1 MCQLVPSHLSASV
14 NGAESVRCSPTAV
27 QAWPLHATPLKKFSA
42 PESFG
47 VGWMRHAVPS
57 HRSASVPASEP
68 PTAVHAEDDV
78 QDTAE
83 RPAPA
88 AGLGVGWMRQ
98 RVPFHRSASVPIGLP
113 EASVRAPTAMQTEGD
128 VHATPLRKPPGDE
141 GAGTGWI
148 RHFVPF
154 HRSAKTPTGVPE
166 LLKEFPVAVQ
176 ADDDVQDKPNRALPC
191 APGGLGVGW
200 RRHREPSHRSAS
212 VPVKSPELSVR
223 APTAAQATADVQDTL
238 ARPPPARRL
247 GVGWMRHFAPSHR
260 SARGRFAASP
270 VAVQADGDV
279 QDTLPSWLGAAPAGL
294 GVGWMRHRPPFHRSA
309 RVWGMPERSLENPAA
324 VQADGDGQATV
335 FRGANWAPA
344 GVGVGWMRH
353 RVPFHRSARVP
364 AFETPTVVHDE
375 TDVHATLVKLP
386 PPCLGLGVAWM
397 LNRLPFHRS
406 ARVLALGVKALE
418 APTAMQDEADMHATP
433 DRTPPPCLGL
443 GVGWMRHRVPSH
455 RSAKVPAFEF
465 PAAVHADG
473 DVHATPLRKPPPWAG
488 LVAGWM
494 RHLVPSHRSARGW
507 DSPARVTLFPTAVHA
522 DGAVQETPDR
532 ELTAA
537 PRGLGVGWMRH
548 VLPFQCSAR
557 VTPTPEALT

>member
-1 MCQLVPSHLSASV
+1 MCQLVPSHRSASV
-14 NGAESVRCSPTAV
+14 NGPESVRCSPTAV

-88 AGLGVGWMRQ
+88 AGLGVRWMRQ

-113 EASVRAPTAMQTEGD
+113 EASVRAPTAVQTEGD

-260 SARGRFAASP
+260 SASGRFAASP

-279 QDTLPSWLGAAPAGL
+279 QDTLSNVLGAAPAGL
-294 GVGWMRHRPPFHRSA
+294 GVGWMRHRLPSHRSA
-309 RVWGMPERSLENPAA
+309 KVRTMPDLPTENPAA
-324 VQADGDGQATV
+324 VQAEEAVQSTPIT
-335 FRGANWAPA
+335 RLSPPA
-344 GVGVGWMRH
+344 
-353 RVPFHRSARVP
+353 
-364 AFETPTVVHDE
+364 
-375 TDVHATLVKLP
+375 
-386 PPCLGLGVAWM
+386 
-397 LNRLPFHRS
+397 
-406 ARVLALGVKALE
+406 
-418 APTAMQDEADMHATP
+418 
-433 DRTPPPCLGL
+433 GL
-443 GVGWMRHRVPSH
+443 GVGWIRHRLPSH
-455 RSAKVPAFEF
+455 RSAKVRRMPDLPTEN
-465 PAAVHADG
+465 PAAVQAEEA
-473 DVHATPLRKPPPWAG
+473 VQSTPIRRLSP
-488 LVAGWM
+488 
-494 RHLVPSHRSARGW
+494 
-507 DSPARVTLFPTAVHA
+507 PAR
-522 DGAVQETPDR
+522 
-532 ELTAA
+532 
-537 PRGLGVGWMRH
+537 LGVGWIRH
-548 VLPFQCSAR
+548 RLPFHRAAR
-557 VTPTPEALT
+557 VWKVPELLR

>member
-1 MCQLVPSHLSASV
+1 
-14 NGAESVRCSPTAV
+14 
-27 QAWPLHATPLKKFSA
+27 
-42 PESFG
+42 
-47 VGWMRHAVPS
+47 MRHPVPS

-98 RVPFHRSASVPIGLP
+98 RVPFHRSASVPMPLP

-260 SARGRFAASP
+260 SAKGRFAASP

-294 GVGWMRHRPPFHRSA
+294 GVGWMRHR
-309 RVWGMPERSLENPAA
+309 L
-324 VQADGDGQATV
+324 
-335 FRGANWAPA
+335 
-344 GVGVGWMRH
+344 
-353 RVPFHRSARVP
+353 PFHRSARVP

-397 LNRLPFHRS
+397 LHRLPFHRS

-443 GVGWMRHRVPSH
+443 GVGVGWMRHRVPSH

-494 RHLVPSHRSARGW
+494 RHRVPSHRSARGW

>member
-27 QAWPLHATPLKKFSA
+27 QAWPLHATPWKKFSV
-42 PESFG
+42 PERFG
-47 VGWMRHAVPS
+47 VGWMRHP
-57 HRSASVPASEP
+57 
-68 PTAVHAEDDV
+68 
-78 QDTAE
+78 
-83 RPAPA
+83 
-88 AGLGVGWMRQ
+88 
-98 RVPFHRSASVPIGLP
+98 VPFHRSASVPMPLP

-176 ADDDVQDKPNRALPC
+176 ADDDLQNKPNRALPC
-191 APGGLGVGW
+191 APGGLGVRG
-200 RRHREPSHRSAS
+200 RGHRAPSHRAAG
-212 VPVKSPELSVR
+212 VAVKPPQRAVR

-260 SARGRFAASP
+260 SAKGRFAASP

-279 QDTLPSWLGAAPAGL
+279 QDTLPSWLGAAPARL
-294 GVGWMRHRPPFHRSA
+294 GVGWMRHRAPFHRSA

-364 AFETPTVVHDE
+364 A
-375 TDVHATLVKLP
+375 
-386 PPCLGLGVAWM
+386 
-397 LNRLPFHRS
+397 
-406 ARVLALGVKALE
+406 LGVKALE
-418 APTAMQDEADMHATP
+418 APTAMEDEADTHATP

-443 GVGWMRHRVPSH
+443 GVGWMR
-455 RSAKVPAFEF
+455 
-465 PAAVHADG
+465 
-473 DVHATPLRKPPPWAG
+473 
-488 LVAGWM
+488 
-494 RHLVPSHRSARGW
+494 
-507 DSPARVTLFPTAVHA
+507 
-522 DGAVQETPDR
+522 
-532 ELTAA
+532 
-537 PRGLGVGWMRH
+537 
-548 VLPFQCSAR
+548 
-557 VTPTPEALT
+557 

>member
-1 MCQLVPSHLSASV
+1 MCQLVPSHRSASV
-14 NGAESVRCSPTAV
+14 NGPESVRCSPTAV
-27 QAWPLHATPLKKFSA
+27 QAWALHATPLKKFSA

-88 AGLGVGWMRQ
+88 AGLGVRWMRQ
-98 RVPFHRSASVPIGLP
+98 RVPFHRSASVPMSLP
-113 EASVRAPTAMQTEGD
+113 EASVRAPTAVQTEDD

-176 ADDDVQDKPNRALPC
+176 ADDDVQDKPNRALPF
-191 APGGLGVGW
+191 APWVFCVVW
-200 RRHREPSHRSAS
+200 IRHREPSHRSAS

-223 APTAAQATADVQDTL
+223 GPTAAQATADVQDTL

-260 SARGRFAASP
+260 SASGRFAASP

-279 QDTLPSWLGAAPAGL
+279 QDTLSNVLGAAPAGL
-294 GVGWMRHRPPFHRSA
+294 GVGWMRHRLPSHRSA
-309 RVWGMPERSLENPAA
+309 KVRTMPDLPTENPAA
-324 VQADGDGQATV
+324 VQAEEAVQATPIKK
-335 FRGANWAPA
+335 FGPPA
-344 GVGVGWMRH
+344 RSGVGWMRH
-353 RVPFHRSARVP
+353 RVPSHRSASVP
-364 AFETPTVVHDE
+364 AFEFPAAVQAE
-375 TDVHATLVKLP
+375 GDVQATLARKP
-386 PPCLGLGVAWM
+386 PPCLGLGVGWM
-397 LNRLPFHRS
+397 LHRLPFHRS

-443 GVGWMRHRVPSH
+443 GVGWMLHRLPFH
-455 RSAKVPAFEF
+455 RSARVPAFEF
-465 PAAVHADG
+465 PTAVHAED
-473 DVHATPLRKPPPWAG
+473 DVHVTPLRKPPPCLG
-488 LVAGWM
+488 LGVGWI
-494 RHLVPSHRSARGW
+494 RHRLPFHRSARGW
-507 DSPARVTLFPTAVHA
+507 KAPARLTLFPT
-522 DGAVQETPDR
+522 
-532 ELTAA
+532 
-537 PRGLGVGWMRH
+537 
-548 VLPFQCSAR
+548 
-557 VTPTPEALT
+557 

>member
-1 MCQLVPSHLSASV
+1 MRQLVPSHFSASV
-14 NGAESVRCSPTAV
+14 NGPESVRCSPTAV
-27 QAWPLHATPLKKFSA
+27 QAWALHATPLKKFSA

-88 AGLGVGWMRQ
+88 AGLGVRWMRQ

-113 EASVRAPTAMQTEGD
+113 EASVRAPTAVQTEGD

-166 LLKEFPVAVQ
+166 LLKEFPVAVH

-260 SARGRFAASP
+260 SASGRFAASP
-270 VAVQADGDV
+270 AAVQAEDDGHATV
-279 QDTLPSWLGAAPAGL
+279 FKKANCAPAGL
-294 GVGWMRHRPPFHRSA
+294 GVGWR
-309 RVWGMPERSLENPAA
+309 
-324 VQADGDGQATV
+324 
-335 FRGANWAPA
+335 
-344 GVGVGWMRH
+344 RH
-353 RVPFHRSARVP
+353 RVPFHRSASVP
-364 AFETPTVVHDE
+364 AFELPAA
-375 TDVHATLVKLP
+375 VHAEGDVQATLARKP
-386 PPCLGLGVAWM
+386 PPCLGLGVGWM
-397 LNRLPFHRS
+397 LHRLPFHRS
-406 ARVLALGVKALE
+406 ARVLALE

-443 GVGWMRHRVPSH
+443 GVGWMRHRLPFH
-455 RSAKVPAFEF
+455 RSARVPAFEF
-465 PAAVHADG
+465 PTAVHAED
-473 DVHATPLRKPPPWAG
+473 DVHVTPLRKPPPCLG
-488 LVAGWM
+488 LGVGWM
-494 RHLVPSHRSARGW
+494 RHRLPFHRPARGW
-507 DSPARVTLFPTAVHA
+507 KAPARLTLFPTAVHA
-522 DGAVQETPDR
+522 DGAVQETPNK

-548 VLPFQCSAR
+548 V
-557 VTPTPEALT
+557 

>member
-1 MCQLVPSHLSASV
+1 MCQLVPSHRSASV
-14 NGAESVRCSPTAV
+14 NGPESVRCSPTAV

-88 AGLGVGWMRQ
+88 AGLGVRWMRQ

-113 EASVRAPTAMQTEGD
+113 EASVRAPTAVQTEGD

-247 GVGWMRHFAPSHR
+247 GVGWMRHRAPSHR
-260 SARGRFAASP
+260 SAKVRRMP
-270 VAVQADGDV
+270 D
-279 QDTLPSWLGAAPAGL
+279 LPT
-294 GVGWMRHRPPFHRSA
+294 
-309 RVWGMPERSLENPAA
+309 ENPAA
-324 VQADGDGQATV
+324 VQAEEAVQSTPI
-335 FRGANWAPA
+335 RRLSPPA
-344 GVGVGWMRH
+344 RLGVGWIRH
-353 RVPFHRSARVP
+353 RVPFHRSASVP
-364 AFETPTVVHDE
+364 AFEPPTA
-375 TDVHATLVKLP
+375 VHADGDVQDTLFRLP
-386 PPCLGLGVAWM
+386 PPCLGLV
-397 LNRLPFHRS
+397 
-406 ARVLALGVKALE
+406 V
-418 APTAMQDEADMHATP
+418 
-433 DRTPPPCLGL
+433 
-443 GVGWMRHRVPSH
+443 
-455 RSAKVPAFEF
+455 
-465 PAAVHADG
+465 
-473 DVHATPLRKPPPWAG
+473 
-488 LVAGWM
+488 GWM
-494 RHLVPSHRSARGW
+494 RHLVPSHRSARVW
-507 DSPARVTLFPTAVHA
+507 NAPARVMLAPTAVHA

-548 VLPFQCSAR
+548 VLPFHRSAR
-557 VTPTPEALT
+557 VTPTPEALTYVPTAVHEVAPVQDSQNSWPVGTRGFGLGVIDQPDPDAFAGAARVPTRSTAATSKMDLFIANPSPSAGA

>member
-1 MCQLVPSHLSASV
+1 MCQLVPSHL
-14 NGAESVRCSPTAV
+14 
-27 QAWPLHATPLKKFSA
+27 
-42 PESFG
+42 
-47 VGWMRHAVPS
+47 
-57 HRSASVPASEP
+57 SASVPASEP

-98 RVPFHRSASVPIGLP
+98 RVPFHRSASVPMPLP

-260 SARGRFAASP
+260 SAR
-270 VAVQADGDV
+270 
-279 QDTLPSWLGAAPAGL
+279 
-294 GVGWMRHRPPFHRSA
+294 
-309 RVWGMPERSLENPAA
+309 
-324 VQADGDGQATV
+324 
-335 FRGANWAPA
+335 
-344 GVGVGWMRH
+344 
-353 RVPFHRSARVP
+353 
-364 AFETPTVVHDE
+364 
-375 TDVHATLVKLP
+375 
-386 PPCLGLGVAWM
+386 
-397 LNRLPFHRS
+397 
-406 ARVLALGVKALE
+406 VLALGVKALE

-443 GVGWMRHRVPSH
+443 GVGVGWMRHRVPSH
-455 RSAKVPAFEF
+455 RSAKAPAFEF
-465 PAAVHADG
+465 PPAVHADG

-494 RHLVPSHRSARGW
+494 RHRVPSHRSARGW